1 MNGKELSDMI
11 SIMETMCYKKG
22 KKVLSQKEID
32 TVLKA
37 QDIIRKANKSYY
49 VDSEEILSDYMYD
62 RVKKLIESVESTYK
76 ELKSDV
82 TDTIG
87 AGVAYGTKV
96 KHEVPMLSLSN
107 TYNEE
112 ELNDWVVKSSAT
124 GDKDVIIESKLDGC
138 SISLIYKKGKLVQAL
153 SRGSGE
159 IGEDVTQNVVE
170 IRDIP
175 KTISLKDDI
184 TIRGEILMS
193 YKSFIDNNMN
203 LMKAKEKPFANPRN
217 AASGTLRQKDP
228 KVVRDRNLS
237 AMMYQIINPT
247 KYNINTEEEVL
258 KYLVKLG
265 FRVPYHFYAKFG
277 TYGKF
282 VNDNTVVKDSKEF
295 PCDGLVFKLNNF
307 SDQFRLGVT
316 NKAPRYAV
324 AYKFPPKEVK
334 TKLNSVSWQLGRTGK
349 LTPVAEF
356 EPIIIDGTVVSRA
369 TLNNYKYLINSKLR
383 INDIINVVKA
393 AEIIPK
399 IEGIDMNARKVMTT
413 FPIEIPSEC
422 PCCGSKLRKG
432 ETDLIC
438 DNSEC
443 YDVKLA
449 KFEFFVSR
457 DGINIQGIGTAVLKD
472 AMNTG
477 LVKTFTD
484 IIKLKDKSHIMLAWD
499 GYSSKGVENIVNS
512 INEAV
517 KACRYEDLF
526 ASLNIPLI
534 GHTASKTLIK
544 AFPSF
549 SELIDNLEHE
559 KVLKELLGDLTAS
572 SLIRYFKDKKN
583 IDMMYEF
590 ERLGFK
596 LSKEVVKSKYSG
608 KKVCITGSIDG
619 YVRSDI
625 ERYLDETFGII
636 VTNNVGPNT
645 MFLIIGAKPTDSK
658 VTKATNLNIPILSYD
673 EFLKELDK

>member
-62 RVKKLIESVESTYK
+62 RIKKLIESVESTYK

-82 TDTIG
+82 TDVVG

-96 KHEVPMLSLSN
+96 KHEIPMLSLSN

-193 YKSFIDNNMN
+193 YKSFMDNNMN
-203 LMKAKEKPFANPRN
+203 LVKAKEKPFANPRN

-237 AMMYQIINPT
+237 AMMYQIVNST

-334 TKLNSVSWQLGRTGK
+334 TKLNNVSWQLGRTGK

-457 DGINIQGIGTAVLKD
+457 DGINIQGIGTVVLKD

-517 KACRYEDLF
+517 KACRYEDLL

-549 SELIDNLEHE
+549 SELVDNLEHE

-619 YVRSDI
+619 HVRSDI

-636 VTNNVGPNT
+636 VTNNVGPST